1 VLAASARAEREVG
14 EVRCRKVVNISSIS
28 GLAGTPGQ
36 ANYSAAKAGLVGL
49 TKALSKEW
57 GRYNITVNTV
67 AFGLITTRLTSAPDG
82 SLIDVH
88 GTAVPVGMNPALAQA
103 ATDRIPLG
111 RAVSPQEAARA
122 VYFFCGPDS
131 DYVTGQTL
139 PCSGGAG

>member
-1 VLAASARAEREVG
+1 M
-14 EVRCRKVVNISSIS
+14 VNISSIS

-82 SLIDVH
+82 SLIDVD
-88 GTAVPVGMNPALAQA
+88 GAAVPVGMNPALAQA
-103 ATDRIPLG
+103 AKDRIP
-111 RAVSPQEAARA
+111 
-122 VYFFCGPDS
+122 
-131 DYVTGQTL
+131 
-139 PCSGGAG
+139 